1 MQDRSAGDTLS
12 AMSAANP
19 NVYRISLA
27 DPGGQVRTLDVP
39 SDAFGTTEHGLV
51 LGSTVVPWHRVL
63 RYSREVTQ
71 QIDPSFRRHAEIRL
85 WVDDGSAEGE
95 VMNVRA
101 DRFDQTSYTVDVA
114 VERALN
120 VEAGLFHLTKL
131 SIPWNRVLE
140 YERLPVATEVPVA
153 TPARPD

>member
-12 AMSAANP
+12 SMSAANP

-27 DPGGQVRTLDVP
+27 DPGGRVRTLDVP
-39 SDAFGTTEHGLV
+39 SDAFETTEHGLV

-85 WVDDGSAEGE
+85 WVDDGTAEGE
-95 VMNVRA
+95 VLNVRA
-101 DRFDQTSYTVDVA
+101 DRFDQTTYTVDIA

-120 VEAGLFHLTKL
+120 VEAGLFHLVKL
-131 SIPWNRVLE
+131 SIPWHRVLE
-140 YERLPVATEVPVA
+140 YERLPIAAEVAVPM
-153 TPARPD
+153 PARPD